1 MFIFF
6 SQSIFI
12 LLLNLFHRRIY
23 MSESYLK
30 SKKILSPKLDVV
42 FQALFGEV
50 GSEKITGRFLQSIL
64 KQEVSEV
71 DLSQNTVLRREQE
84 DDKLGILDIM
94 AKINEKEYCNI
105 EMQLVDTGEIRERIL
120 YYWSK
125 IYARQLK
132 KGQKYRELEKT
143 IVILIANF
151 EIKGLEDLKY
161 HTEWKIMD
169 KETQK
174 VILTDK
180 FELRIIEL
188 PKIKEEE
195 QEELI
200 DWLLFLENP
209 QSERVKTKMEENEEL
224 KEAVEKLEGM
234 SEDDYMQR
242 IADLR
247 EKAIL
252 DYNSGMDTALRKG
265 IAEGEKKAKLETAK
279 KMLEKGMD
287 IDTIIEVTG
296 LSKEEI
302 VS

>member
-1 MFIFF
+1 
-6 SQSIFI
+6 
-12 LLLNLFHRRIY
+12 
-23 MSESYLK
+23 MSEEYLNSNENSNLK
-30 SKKILSPKLDVV
+30 RKILSPKLDVV
-42 FQALFGEV
+42 FQALFGER
-50 GSEKITGRFLQSIL
+50 GSEKITKRFLQSIL
-64 KQEVSEV
+64 KEEISEV
-71 DLSQNTVLRREQE
+71 DLSQNVVLRRERE
-84 DDKLGILDIM
+84 DNKLGVLDIV
-94 AKINEKEYCNI
+94 AKLNEKEYCNI
-105 EMQLVDTGEIRERIL
+105 EMQLVDTGEMKERIL

-125 IYARQLK
+125 IFTRQLK
-132 KGQKYRELEKT
+132 KEQEYKEIEKT

-188 PKIKEEE
+188 PKVKEEE

-209 QSERVKTKMEENEEL
+209 QSERIRTKMEENEEL
-224 KEAVEKLEGM
+224 KEAVEKLEGI
-234 SEDDYMQR
+234 SQDEYMQR

-252 DYNSGMDTALRKG
+252 DYNSGMGNALRKG
-265 IAEGEKKAKLETAK
+265 IEQGKEQGKKETAK
-279 KMLEKGMD
+279 KMLEEK
-287 IDTIIEVTG
+287 IPIETIIKVTG

-302 VS
+302 LS

>member
-1 MFIFF
+1 
-6 SQSIFI
+6 
-12 LLLNLFHRRIY
+12 

-50 GSEKITGRFLQSIL
+50 GSEKITGKFLQSIL

-71 DLSQNTVLRREQE
+71 DLSQNIVLRRERE
-84 DDKLGILDIM
+84 DDKLGVLDII

-125 IYARQLK
+125 IYTRQLK
-132 KGQKYRELEKT
+132 KGQEYKELEKT

-151 EIKGLEDLKY
+151 AIKGLEELKY

-188 PKIKEEE
+188 PKVREEE

-252 DYNSGMDTALRKG
+252 DYNSGMGNALRKG
-265 IAEGEKKAKLETAK
+265 IKKGKLETAK

>member
-1 MFIFF
+1 MSKPCF
-6 SQSIFI
+6 S
-12 LLLNLFHRRIY
+12 
-23 MSESYLK
+23 
-30 SKKILSPKLDVV
+30 SKKMLSPKLDIV
-42 FQALFGEV
+42 FQALFGDV
-50 GSEKITGRFLQSIL
+50 GSEKITGRFLRSIL

-84 DDKLGILDIM
+84 DDKLGILDII
-94 AKINEKEYCNI
+94 AKVNEKEYCNI

-224 KEAVEKLEGM
+224 KEAVEKLQGM

-279 KMLEKGMD
+279 KMLEKGMN
-287 IDTIIEVTG
+287 IDTIAEVTG
-296 LSKEEI
+296 LSKDEI

>member
-1 MFIFF
+1 MSKPCF
-6 SQSIFI
+6 S
-12 LLLNLFHRRIY
+12 
-23 MSESYLK
+23 
-30 SKKILSPKLDVV
+30 SKKMLSPKLDIV
-42 FQALFGEV
+42 FQALFGDV
-50 GSEKITGRFLQSIL
+50 GSEKITGRFLRSIL

-71 DLSQNTVLRREQE
+71 DLSQNIVLRREQE
-84 DDKLGILDIM
+84 DDKLGILDII

-224 KEAVEKLEGM
+224 KEAVEKLQGM

-265 IAEGEKKAKLETAK
+265 IKKGKLETAK

>member
-1 MFIFF
+1 M
-6 SQSIFI
+6 SQEN
-12 LLLNLFHRRIY
+12 LNSNQNLD
-23 MSESYLK
+23 
-30 SKKILSPKLDVV
+30 SKRKMLSPKLDIV

-50 GSEKITGRFLQSIL
+50 GSEKITRRFLQSIL
-64 KQEVSEV
+64 QEKISEV
-71 DLSQNTVLRREQE
+71 DLSQNVMLRRERE
-84 DDKLGILDIM
+84 DDKLGVLDII

-105 EMQLVDTGEIRERIL
+105 EMQLVDMGEIKERIL

-125 IYARQLK
+125 VYARKLK

-151 EIKGLEDLKY
+151 AIEGLEDLKY

-188 PKIKEEE
+188 PKVKEEE

-234 SEDDYMQR
+234 SKDDYMQR

-252 DYNSGMDTALRKG
+252 DYNSGIDTALRR
-265 IAEGEKKAKLETAK
+265 GEKKGKLETAK
-279 KMLEKGMD
+279 KLLEEK
-287 IDTIIEVTG
+287 IPIEVIIKVTG

-302 VS
+302 MSE

>member
-1 MFIFF
+1 
-6 SQSIFI
+6 
-12 LLLNLFHRRIY
+12 
-23 MSESYLK
+23 
-30 SKKILSPKLDVV
+30 
-42 FQALFGEV
+42 
-50 GSEKITGRFLQSIL
+50 
-64 KQEVSEV
+64 
-71 DLSQNTVLRREQE
+71 
-84 DDKLGILDIM
+84 
-94 AKINEKEYCNI
+94 
-105 EMQLVDTGEIRERIL
+105 MQLVDTGEIRERIL

-224 KEAVEKLEGM
+224 KE
-234 SEDDYMQR
+234 R
-242 IADLR
+242 IESR
-247 EKAIL
+247 IKE
-252 DYNSGMDTALRKG
+252 
-265 IAEGEKKAKLETAK
+265 IAEVLQIS
-279 KMLEKGMD
+279 D
-287 IDTIIEVTG
+287 ILGKFPYEVSG
-296 LSKEEI
+296 GQNSARLAQER
-302 VS
+302 

>member
-1 MFIFF
+1 MSKPCF
-6 SQSIFI
+6 S
-12 LLLNLFHRRIY
+12 
-23 MSESYLK
+23 
-30 SKKILSPKLDVV
+30 SKKMLSPKLDIV
-42 FQALFGEV
+42 FQALFGDV
-50 GSEKITGRFLQSIL
+50 GSEKITGRFLRSIL

-71 DLSQNTVLRREQE
+71 DLSQNVVLRKERE
-84 DDKLGILDIM
+84 DDKLGVLDII
-94 AKINEKEYCNI
+94 AKINKKEYCNI

-279 KMLEKGMD
+279 KMLEKGMN
-287 IDTIIEVTG
+287 IDTIAEVTG

>member
-1 MFIFF
+1 MSKPCF
-6 SQSIFI
+6 S
-12 LLLNLFHRRIY
+12 
-23 MSESYLK
+23 
-30 SKKILSPKLDVV
+30 SKKMLSPKLDIV
-42 FQALFGEV
+42 FQALFGDV
-50 GSEKITGRFLQSIL
+50 GSEKITGKFLQSIL

-71 DLSQNTVLRREQE
+71 DLSQNIVLRREQE
-84 DDKLGILDIM
+84 DDKLGILDII

-125 IYARQLK
+125 IYARQLE

-252 DYNSGMDTALRKG
+252 DYNSGMGNALRKG
-265 IAEGEKKAKLETAK
+265 IKKGKLETAK

-296 LSKEEI
+296 LSKDEI

>member
-1 MFIFF
+1 
-6 SQSIFI
+6 
-12 LLLNLFHRRIY
+12 

-71 DLSQNTVLRREQE
+71 DLSQNIVLRREQE

-200 DWLLFLENP
+200 DWLFFLENP

-224 KEAVEKLEGM
+224 KEAVEKLQGM

-279 KMLEKGMD
+279 KRLEKGMN
-287 IDTIIEVTG
+287 IDTIVEVTG

>member
-1 MFIFF
+1 MSKPCF
-6 SQSIFI
+6 S
-12 LLLNLFHRRIY
+12 
-23 MSESYLK
+23 
-30 SKKILSPKLDVV
+30 SKKMLSPKLDIV
-42 FQALFGEV
+42 FQALFGDV

-71 DLSQNTVLRREQE
+71 DLSQNIVLRREQE
-84 DDKLGILDIM
+84 DDKLGILDII
-94 AKINEKEYCNI
+94 AKVNEKEYCNI

-169 KETQK
+169 KETRK

-252 DYNSGMDTALRKG
+252 DYNSGMGNALRKG
-265 IAEGEKKAKLETAK
+265 IKKGKLETAK

>member
-1 MFIFF
+1 MSKPCF
-6 SQSIFI
+6 S
-12 LLLNLFHRRIY
+12 
-23 MSESYLK
+23 
-30 SKKILSPKLDVV
+30 SKKMLSPKLDIV
-42 FQALFGEV
+42 FQALFGDV
-50 GSEKITGRFLQSIL
+50 GSEKITGKFLQSIL

-71 DLSQNTVLRREQE
+71 DLSQNIVLRREQE

-224 KEAVEKLEGM
+224 KEAVEKLQGM

-287 IDTIIEVTG
+287 IDIIIEVTG
-296 LSKEEI
+296 LSEEEI

>member
-1 MFIFF
+1 MEENKEI
-6 SQSIFI
+6 
-12 LLLNLFHRRIY
+12 
-23 MSESYLK
+23 
-30 SKKILSPKLDVV
+30 KILSPKLDVV
-42 FQALFGEV
+42 FQALFGER
-50 GSEKITGRFLQSIL
+50 GSEKITKRFLQSIL
-64 KQEVSEV
+64 KEEISEV
-71 DLSQNTVLRREQE
+71 DLSQNVVLRRERE
-84 DDKLGILDIM
+84 DNKLDIV
-94 AKINEKEYCNI
+94 AKLNEKEYCNI
-105 EMQLVDTGEIRERIL
+105 EMQLVDTGEMKERIL

-125 IYARQLK
+125 IFTRQLK
-132 KGQKYRELEKT
+132 KEQEYKEIEKT

-279 KMLEKGMD
+279 KMLEKGMN
-287 IDTIIEVTG
+287 IDTIAEVTG
-296 LSKEEI
+296 LSKDEI

>member
-1 MFIFF
+1 MSKPCF
-6 SQSIFI
+6 S
-12 LLLNLFHRRIY
+12 
-23 MSESYLK
+23 
-30 SKKILSPKLDVV
+30 SKKMLSPKLDIV

-71 DLSQNTVLRREQE
+71 DLSQSIVLRREQE

-200 DWLLFLENP
+200 DWLFFLENP

-224 KEAVEKLEGM
+224 KEAVEKLQGM

-265 IAEGEKKAKLETAK
+265 IKKGKLETAK

-287 IDTIIEVTG
+287 IDTIVEVTG
-296 LSKEEI
+296 LSKDEI

>member
-1 MFIFF
+1 MSKPCF
-6 SQSIFI
+6 S
-12 LLLNLFHRRIY
+12 
-23 MSESYLK
+23 
-30 SKKILSPKLDVV
+30 SKKMLSPKLDIV
-42 FQALFGEV
+42 FQALFGDV
-50 GSEKITGRFLQSIL
+50 GSEKITGKFLQSIL

-71 DLSQNTVLRREQE
+71 DLSQNIVLRREQE

-94 AKINEKEYCNI
+94 AKVNEKEYCNI

-252 DYNSGMDTALRKG
+252 DYNSGMGNALRKG
-265 IAEGEKKAKLETAK
+265 IKKGKLETAK

>member
-1 MFIFF
+1 MSKPCF
-6 SQSIFI
+6 S
-12 LLLNLFHRRIY
+12 
-23 MSESYLK
+23 
-30 SKKILSPKLDVV
+30 SKKMLSPKLDIV
-42 FQALFGEV
+42 FQALFGDV
-50 GSEKITGRFLQSIL
+50 GSEKITGRFLRSIL

-71 DLSQNTVLRREQE
+71 DLSQNIVLRREQE

-94 AKINEKEYCNI
+94 AKVNEKEYCNI

-224 KEAVEKLEGM
+224 KEAVEKLQGM

-252 DYNSGMDTALRKG
+252 DYNSGMDTAIRKG
-265 IAEGEKKAKLETAK
+265 IKKGKLETAK

>member
-1 MFIFF
+1 MSKPCF
-6 SQSIFI
+6 S
-12 LLLNLFHRRIY
+12 
-23 MSESYLK
+23 
-30 SKKILSPKLDVV
+30 SKKMLSPKLDIV
-42 FQALFGEV
+42 FQALFGDV
-50 GSEKITGRFLQSIL
+50 GSEKITGRFLRSIL

-71 DLSQNTVLRREQE
+71 DLSQNIVLRREQE

-94 AKINEKEYCNI
+94 AKVNEKEYCNI

-252 DYNSGMDTALRKG
+252 DYNSGMGNALRKG
-265 IAEGEKKAKLETAK
+265 IKKGKLETAK